1 MQIKIK
7 HLTLTNFKCYRHKEF
22 TFNDDVTI
30 IRGRHGLGKTTT
42 ADAIFWCLFGKNS
55 MEQHNFSIKTKDAD
69 GQDIPHLDHAVEMTL
84 QVEDAL
90 GQRDI
95 TLSRTVKEVWV
106 KKRGTTEQVLK
117 NNTTEYLV
125 NGDAVTAKDYEAY
138 INGLVTEELFRT
150 ITNPQYFPSIK
161 WNIQRDFL
169 SRLAGDISAEDIAND
184 EELRDLVRQLG
195 PDHDIIAH
203 RKHLSYQIKKVKE
216 KLDKI
221 PVRLEEQNKALPE
234 LLDWTSIS
242 IEAEKVKSDIGKA
255 DKEIIAIK
263 SGGGADVERENI
275 RSEINAIQQQLDKIN
290 TDERN
295 RLQQLNSEHIQK
307 ISNLTVQFNNL
318 LTTQRDLESKQQTL
332 KPLADRVWKNAEQKF
347 SEEQEYVRK
356 HWPDTQRQFADS
368 DQTHCPVCHQ
378 PLPPEQMAEA
388 EQKFNL
394 YKAELKQKLTDRAAK
409 AKADLAESKKLA
421 EEYERQY
428 QETEQNISSV
438 KQLINETFAQKQ
450 QLEKQT
456 VPTLEETLS
465 ENDKHKELVASK
477 SQLEEKLRQTN
488 LDEESQKLLEKLQ
501 AKKEQLANTLAEL
514 NAKLSSKSQ
523 YDRIHQLIADIHAE
537 QQQLLS
543 QLSDL
548 ERQED
553 VARRYTYRHGQILED
568 RINAH
573 FQLVRWRMFRTVNN
587 GGEPF
592 EEPYCE
598 CYVDGIPYHDGLN
611 QAHRMNAGIDIIRTL
626 CRYYDITAP
635 IIIDQAESN
644 LAIPPTDSQQIR
656 LQVYDSDLQVL

>member
-1 MQIKIK
+1 MKIKI
-7 HLTLTNFKCYRHKEF
+7 LRLELTNFKCYRHKEF
-22 TFNDDVTI
+22 TFNDDVTV

-55 MEQHNFSIKTKDAD
+55 MEQHNFSIKTRDTS
-69 GQDIPHLDHAVEMTL
+69 GQEIPHLDHAVDMTL
-84 QVEDAL
+84 QIEDAF

-95 TLSRTVKEVWV
+95 TLRRTVKEVWV

-125 NGDAVTAKDYEAY
+125 NGDNVTAKDYEAY
-138 INGLVTEELFRT
+138 ISGLVTEELFRT
-150 ITNPQYFPSIK
+150 ITNPQYFPSLK

-169 SRLAGDISAEDIAND
+169 SRLAGDISADDIAND

-195 PDHDIIAH
+195 PDQDIIAH

-242 IEAEKVKSDIGKA
+242 METEKVKADIGKA
-255 DKEIIAIK
+255 DNEIIAIK

-275 RSEINAIQQQLDKIN
+275 RSEINAVQQQLDKIN
-290 TDERN
+290 ADERN

-307 ISNLTVQFNNL
+307 ISNLSVQFNNL
-318 LTTQRDLESKQQTL
+318 LTTQRDLESKLQTL
-332 KPLADRVWKNAEQKF
+332 KPLADSVWKNAEQRF
-347 SEEQEYVRK
+347 AEEQEYVRK

-368 DQTHCPVCHQ
+368 EQTHCPVCHQ
-378 PLPPEQMAEA
+378 PLPPDQMAEA

-394 YKAELKQKLTDRAAK
+394 YKAELKQKLNDRAAK
-409 AKADLAESKKLA
+409 AKTDLAEAKKLA

-428 QETEQNISSV
+428 SETEQNISSV

-450 QLEKQT
+450 KLEKQT
-456 VPTLEETLS
+456 LPTLEETLA
-465 ENDKHKELVASK
+465 ENDKYKELVASK
-477 SQLEEKLRQTN
+477 SQLEEKIRQTN
-488 LDEESQKLLEKLQ
+488 LDEEAKKHLEELQ
-501 AKKEQLANTLAEL
+501 AKKEQLGKTLAYL
-514 NAKLSSKSQ
+514 NAKLSSKYQ
-523 YDRIHQLIADIHAE
+523 YDRIQQLIADINAE
-537 QQQLLS
+537 QQQLIE

-553 VARRYTYRHGQILED
+553 VARRYTERHGQLLEE
-568 RINAH
+568 RINAK
-573 FQLVRWRMFRTVNN
+573 FSLVRWRMFRTVNN

-592 EEPYCE
+592 DEPYCE
-598 CYVDGIPYHDGLN
+598 CYVDGIAYHDGLN
-611 QAHRMNAGIDIIRTL
+611 QAARLNAGLDIINCL
-626 CRYYDITAP
+626 CRHYDVSAP
-635 IIIDQAESN
+635 IVIDQSESV
-644 LAIPPTDSQQIR
+644 LTYLPTEGQQIR
-656 LQVYDSDLQVL
+656 LQVADTDLQVI